1 MAAVFTA
8 RALGPLRAWLES
20 PDVIEICVNRPGEVF
35 VETLGGGDMRRH
47 IVPELTRDAIVHL
60 AQRVAADTEQHVNA
74 ERPILSAVLP
84 GGERF
89 QAVLAPAASEGGV
102 IAIRKQVVRDVS
114 LDDYRASGR
123 LEKVAVSTGGRSAE
137 RQRLCDLL
145 AAGDYQEF
153 LTGCVESRQTML
165 ISGGTGSGKT
175 TFLNALLKAVPA
187 GERLISLEDTRELR
201 PTQPNYVSLIAS
213 RGAQGRANV
222 TIQDLLESVLRLRPD
237 RVFLGELRGG
247 EAFSFLR
254 AVNTGHPG
262 SLTTVHADSPAGAYE
277 QIALM
282 VRQSGASL
290 SRTEILEYVRQ
301 VVPVVVQIGRVGG
314 KPGAVQEI
322 HCGF

>member
-1 MAAVFTA
+1 MAAVFTE
-8 RALGPLRAWLES
+8 RALRPLKAWLES
-20 PDVIEICVNRPGEVF
+20 PDVIEICVNRPGVVF
-35 VETLGGGDMRRH
+35 VETLGGGDMERH
-47 IVPELTRDAIVHL
+47 IVPEITKETITNL
-60 AQRVAADTEQHVNA
+60 AQRVASDTNQHVNH

-89 QAVLAPAASEGGV
+89 QAVLSPAASEGGV
-102 IAIRKQVVRDVS
+102 IAIRKQVVRDMS
-114 LDDYRASGR
+114 LDDYSRTGR
-123 LEKVAVSTGGRSAE
+123 LARVVVSRGGRSEE
-137 RQRLCDLL
+137 RQKLLDIL
-145 AAGDYQEF
+145 AAGDYRGF
-153 LTGCVESRQTML
+153 LQGCVETRQTML

-175 TFLNALLKAVPA
+175 TFMNALLKAIPA

-201 PTQPNYVSLIAS
+201 PPHENYVSLLAS
-213 RGAQGRANV
+213 RGGQGRANV

-282 VRQSGASL
+282 VRQSGANLNRS
-290 SRTEILEYVRQ
+290 EILEYVRQ
-301 VVPVVVQIGRVGG
+301 VVPVVIQVGRVDG
-314 KPGAVQEI
+314 KPGAIQEI
-322 HCGF
+322 FCGF